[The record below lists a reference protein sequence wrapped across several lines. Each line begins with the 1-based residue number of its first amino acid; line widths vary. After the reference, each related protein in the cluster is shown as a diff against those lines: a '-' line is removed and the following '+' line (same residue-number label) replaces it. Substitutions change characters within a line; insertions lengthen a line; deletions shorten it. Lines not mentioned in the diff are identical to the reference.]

1 MPTEARGRG
10 VMMQAIA
17 FVRDLV
23 DYVGSRGP
31 LIVFLVATGAVLEG
45 VGLLLLVP
53 LLGALFADAASQTG
67 PLGFLSG
74 LWPDL
79 VGTSRLLVVL
89 GLFACVMGLRALVL
103 WQRDLRLGKLQVG
116 YLESKRSALARA
128 LAGSRW
134 ETLNALG
141 HGRVTHLMGG
151 DIQRC
156 ASGIYF
162 VMQGGVAVVVI
173 AIQAVVALTLAPA
186 LAMAAI
192 VLLGTGALVMGRW
205 LGATREIGAKV
216 TTSNMR
222 LMIELGRFLGGLK
235 AAMSQNLHH
244 EFVDRFERDLD
255 MAASQQV
262 AFIDRQAAMR
272 VMWSLL
278 GAAVA
283 ALTLLLG
290 VLALDYP
297 PAILLTLL
305 VVLGRLAGPAM
316 QIQSGLQQVAY
327 ALPAWEAVQ
336 ETLVQ
341 LGEGSVVGGS
351 DAPDTESLTGDI
363 CFEDVTYVHGGANGD
378 CGIRNLSLT
387 LRDGEFVAVTGP
399 SGAGKTTFADLL
411 AGLLHPVEGQIRVGD
426 RILAAA
432 SLPAW
437 RQSLAYV
444 TQDPLLFNDTVRA
457 NLLWGGVDADET
469 RIAAA
474 LALTGADRVVA
485 RLSHG
490 LESPVGE
497 DGALVS
503 GGERQ
508 RLALSRALLRQ
519 PRVLILD
526 EVTSALDSESE
537 IAVLDAL
544 ASMTPRPLILLISHR
559 LQSLEVCSRRLVLED
574 GRLVEDVR
582 L

>member
-1 MPTEARGRG
+1 MK
-10 VMMQAIA
+10 QAIA
-17 FVRDLV
+17 FIRDLV
-23 DYVGSRGP
+23 AYVGRRAP
-31 LIVFLVATGAVLEG
+31 LIIVLVATGAVLEG

-53 LLGALFADAASQTG
+53 LLGTLFAVAASQTG

-79 VGTSRLLVVL
+79 EGTSRLLVVL
-89 GLFACVMGLRALVL
+89 GLFASIMGLRALVL
-103 WQRDLRLGKLQVG
+103 WQRDLRLGQLQVG

-156 ASGIYF
+156 ASGVHF
-162 VMQGGVAVVVI
+162 LMQGGVAVVLI
-173 AIQAVVALTLAPA
+173 LIQAIVAVTLAPL
-186 LAMAAI
+186 LAAAAI
-192 VLLGTGALVMGRW
+192 GLLGAGALVMGRW
-205 LGATREIGAKV
+205 LGATREIGARV

-222 LMIELGRFLGGLK
+222 LMVELGRFLGGLK
-235 AAMSQNLHH
+235 AAMSQNLHP
-244 EFVDRFERDLD
+244 EFVARFERDLD
-255 MAASQQV
+255 IAACQQV
-262 AFIDRQAAMR
+262 AFINRQAAMR
-272 VMWSLL
+272 VAWSLL
-278 GAAVA
+278 GAGVA
-283 ALTLLLG
+283 AVSVVLG
-290 VLALDYP
+290 VLVLDYP

-305 VVLGRLAGPAM
+305 VVLARLAGPAM

-336 ETLVQ
+336 DTLVQ
-341 LGEGSVVGGS
+341 LSAGSLSGRAAETAAIPPG
-351 DAPDTESLTGDI
+351 GDI
-363 CFEDVTYVHGGANGD
+363 RFERVTYVHDGGSEQR
-378 CGIRNLSLT
+378 GIRDLSLT
-387 LRDGEFVAVTGP
+387 LGDGEFVAITGP
-399 SGAGKTTFADLL
+399 SGAGKTTFADLM
-411 AGLLHPVEGQIRVGD
+411 AGLLQPQEGQICVGD
-426 RILAAA
+426 RALTVE

-437 RQSLAYV
+437 RQGLAYV

-457 NLLWGGVDADET
+457 NLLWGGGDADDT
-469 RIAAA
+469 QIARA

-485 RLSHG
+485 RLSRG
-490 LESPVGE
+490 LDSPVGE

-526 EVTSALDSESE
+526 EVTSALDAESE

-544 ASMTPRPLILLISHR
+544 ATLTPRPLILLISHR
-559 LQSLEVCSRRLVLED
+559 PQSLSVCSRRLVFED
-574 GRLVEDVR
+574 GRLVEDFR
-582 L
+582 P